1 MTFDEA
7 MPTPDGNTI
16 ATMSD
21 WESYWVG
28 GLGGAAGV
36 VAGRGGELSPSINS
50 GARTVS
56 AASGGALV
64 RGFYVN
70 NPATTTMAV
79 PTQSAGDRVDRLA
92 LRLDRTASVAAD
104 WLKPIILQGT
114 SGSATPPAL
123 AATDNASWD
132 LPIARWTTKADT
144 TLTGLVDERL
154 ALGGSFMVFK
164 SANRPSASPPRLG
177 YETDTGRLLLA
188 NGSAWAAV
196 IDDTGWVNVPVVG
209 NWAAGGFTPK
219 IVGGCQL
226 HGVDAGRAVPDLD
239 PGIRS
244 GACCPENVEDRRRVR
259 GLHRQ
264 DLRRSVMP

>member
-1 MTFDEA
+1 
-7 MPTPDGNTI
+7 
-16 ATMSD
+16 
-21 WESYWVG
+21 
-28 GLGGAAGV
+28 
-36 VAGRGGELSPSINS
+36 
-50 GARTVS
+50 VS

-219 IVGGCQL
+219 IRRIGNIVAIRGNVVRTKNDLLVSDEDSPVLQVAAPFL
-226 HGVDAGRAVPDLD
+226 PSVDVNYMGWTRDGPCRIWIQA
-239 PGIRS
+239 S
-244 GACCPENVEDRRRVR
+244 GAGHVAQKMSKIAVGYAVYIDKTYV
-259 GLHRQ
+259 GA
-264 DLRRSVMP
+264 